1 MALGLSAAAANTFLD
16 THAAAYPWI
25 QLHIG
30 DPGAAG
36 TANAA
41 VETDRVLVTWAA
53 AAAGSIAND
62 AEERWDAVAGSE
74 DFTHWSGWTVQVG
87 GTFGWSGTVTA
98 NAVTVGDNLVV
109 AIGGLTYTLNVA
121 A

>member
-1 MALGLSAAAANTFLD
+1 MALGLSAAAANTFLAA
-16 THAAAYPWI
+16 HAAAFPWI
-25 QLHIG
+25 KLHIG

-41 VETDRVLVTWAA
+41 VETDRIQVSFATP
-53 AAAGSIAND
+53 AGGVIAND
-62 AEERWDAVAGSE
+62 AEERWDAVAASE
-74 DFTHWSGWTVQVG
+74 DPTHWSGWSAQTN

-98 NAVTVGDNLVV
+98 NPVTAGDNLVV

-121 A
+121 G